1 MKNKLITIGCF
12 VGIVLIISLMVFLKL
27 ASCIIQ
33 SVDETSISGY

>member
-27 ASCIIQ
+27 GRNVFSEC
-33 SVDETSISGY
+33 